1 MELEQGRF
9 AGFPAGA
16 LATALT
22 NLFFSAVLPR
32 ISDPAELVVSL
43 YFFFAHRRKKGQ
55 PRFLTY
61 AELAADDTLTA
72 ALASQ
77 GGDVLRRGLDAA
89 VERGTLLRLDLEPAS
104 AAGGREGQ
112 AEELYFLNMPA
123 GQRAVAAIE
132 AGQQG
137 LGRLLPPPSE
147 PPEPHEPKPNIFEL
161 YEQNIGPLTPLLAE
175 ELMDAEDRYP
185 AAWIEE
191 AFQIAVERNARN
203 WRYVEAI
210 LKRWYDEG
218 RDDQK
223 DRRDSEKDRRRYAEW
238 DEALE
243 VSQRWAALKAQS
255 AALSSRTLG
264 VFSSSAVNSGFARY
278 ARLSVSSLE

>member
-16 LATALT
+16 LATAIP

-61 AELAADDTLTA
+61 AELAADDTLAA
-72 ALASQ
+72 ALASL
-77 GGDVLRRGLDAA
+77 GDGALRRGLDAA
-89 VERGTLLRLDLEPAS
+89 VERGSLLRLDVGPAS

-112 AEELYFLNMPA
+112 AQELYFLNTPT
-123 GQRAVAAIE
+123 GRGAVAAIE

-137 LGRLLPPPSE
+137 LGRLVSP

-161 YEQNIGPLTPLLAE
+161 YEQNIGPLTPMVAE
-175 ELMDAEDRYP
+175 YLKDAEGQYP
-185 AAWIEE
+185 ADWFEP
-191 AFQIAVERNARN
+191 AFQRAVAQNVRRWSYIAV
-203 WRYVEAI
+203 I
-210 LKRWYDEG
+210 LKRWKAEGPDYEKAG
-218 RDDQK
+218 RDLEGPGGK
-223 DRRDSEKDRRRYAEW
+223 RPLSGRYRHLVRR
-238 DEALE
+238 
-243 VSQRWAALKAQS
+243 
-255 AALSSRTLG
+255 
-264 VFSSSAVNSGFARY
+264 
-278 ARLSVSSLE
+278 

>member
-16 LATALT
+16 LATAIP

-61 AELAADDTLTA
+61 AELAADDTLAA

-77 GGDVLRRGLDAA
+77 GGDALRRGLDAA

-104 AAGGREGQ
+104 AAGGCEGQ

-161 YEQNIGPLTPLLAE
+161 YEQNIGPLTPMVAE
-175 ELMDAEDRYP
+175 YLKDAEGQYP
-185 AAWIEE
+185 ASWFEP
-191 AFQIAVERNARN
+191 AFQRAVAQNVRRWVYIA
-203 WRYVEAI
+203 AI
-210 LKRWYDEG
+210 LRQWKEKGPDYEKAG
-218 RDDQK
+218 RDLEGPGGK
-223 DRRDSEKDRRRYAEW
+223 RSLSGRYRHLVRR
-238 DEALE
+238 
-243 VSQRWAALKAQS
+243 
-255 AALSSRTLG
+255 
-264 VFSSSAVNSGFARY
+264 
-278 ARLSVSSLE
+278 